1 MTNDLLLEIGT
12 EEIPARFVPNALES
26 MATLLKNAMEENRI
40 VFKGIRTF
48 GTPRRLV
55 LSAEAMDEKQADTVL
70 ETIGPSKRAAFDE
83 NGNPTKAAEGFAK
96 SQGVKIKDLKIIKTE
111 KGDYICAKKQVTGR
125 KTKDILQ
132 EALPK
137 IITGIQ
143 FAKSMRWG
151 NVDTTFAR
159 PIHWI
164 VALFGKDVVP
174 FNIEDIKAGAV
185 SYGHRFMKSGPFK
198 VAGLKDYL
206 KKTRAAYV
214 IARGKKKAHRR

>member
-111 KGDYICAKKQVTGR
+111 KGDYICAG
-125 KTKDILQ
+125 
-132 EALPK
+132 
-137 IITGIQ
+137 
-143 FAKSMRWG
+143 
-151 NVDTTFAR
+151 
-159 PIHWI
+159 
-164 VALFGKDVVP
+164 
-174 FNIEDIKAGAV
+174 GA
-185 SYGHRFMKSGPFK
+185 PQQ
-198 VAGLKDYL
+198 A
-206 KKTRAAYV
+206 
-214 IARGKKKAHRR
+214 